1 MTAAIF
7 TSNLKKSY
15 GQKEVLKGISLTVD
29 PGTICALLGTNG
41 AGKTTMVRILTTQ
54 IVPDAGQAAIMGHDV
69 VRDADHIHQIIGL
82 TGQFSALDDA
92 LSGKEN
98 MFLIASLCHI
108 PRASEKADAMLARMG
123 LEEAGCHRVKT
134 YSGGMKRRLD
144 IAMSLMSDPQVLF
157 LDEPTTGLIPAISQA
172 ESWEAIRQLSASGTT
187 VFLTTQYLEE
197 AELLADQIAVLHEGK
212 IITTGTPEQ
221 LKGRFSHEKLRFH
234 FAHARFVRQAAAILA
249 DFRPHSDAQTLEL
262 RVQRAETMTLL
273 THVLTRL
280 HQAHI
285 MPVRFEQARPSLEDA
300 FLQMIERE
308 REAHER

>member
-15 GQKEVLKGISLTVD
+15 GQKEVLKGITLTVD

-82 TGQFSALDDA
+82 TGQFSALNDA

-123 LEEAGCHRVKT
+123 LEEAGRRLVKT

-157 LDEPTTGLIPAISQA
+157 LDEPTTGLDPGSRRQ
-172 ESWEAIRQLSASGTT
+172 SWEAIRQLSASGTT

-300 FLQMIERE
+300 FLQMIEKE

>member
-15 GQKEVLKGISLTVD
+15 GQKEVLKGITLTVD

-41 AGKTTMVRILTTQ
+41 AGKTTMLRILTTQ

-82 TGQFSALDDA
+82 TGQFSALDYA

-157 LDEPTTGLIPAISQA
+157 LDEPTTGLDPGSRRQ
-172 ESWEAIRQLSASGTT
+172 SWEAIRQLSASGTT

-285 MPVRFEQARPSLEDA
+285 MPVRFEQARPSLEDT

>member
-108 PRASEKADAMLARMG
+108 PRASEKADALLARMG
-123 LEEAGCHRVKT
+123 LEEAGRRLVKT

-157 LDEPTTGLIPAISQA
+157 LDEPTTGLDPGSRRQ
-172 ESWEAIRQLSASGTT
+172 SWEAIRQLSASGTT

-262 RVQRAETMTLL
+262 RVQRAETMKLL

>member
-15 GQKEVLKGISLTVD
+15 GQKEVLKGITLTVD

-123 LEEAGCHRVKT
+123 LEEAGRRLVKT

-157 LDEPTTGLIPAISQA
+157 LDEPTTGLDPGTRRQ
-172 ESWEAIRQLSASGTT
+172 SWEAIRQLSASGTT

-262 RVQRAETMTLL
+262 RVQRAETMKLL

-300 FLQMIERE
+300 FLQMIEKE

>member
-15 GQKEVLKGISLTVD
+15 GQKEVLKGITLTVD

-69 VRDADHIHQIIGL
+69 VRDANHIHQIIGL

-157 LDEPTTGLIPAISQA
+157 LDEPTTGLDPGSRRQ
-172 ESWEAIRQLSASGTT
+172 SWEAIRQLSASGTT

>member
-108 PRASEKADAMLARMG
+108 PRASEKADALLARMG
-123 LEEAGCHRVKT
+123 LEEAGRRLVKT

-157 LDEPTTGLIPAISQA
+157 LDEPTTGLDPGSRRQ
-172 ESWEAIRQLSASGTT
+172 SWEAIRQLSASGTT

>member
-15 GQKEVLKGISLTVD
+15 GQKELLKGITLTVD

-108 PRASEKADAMLARMG
+108 PRASEKADALLARMG

-144 IAMSLMSDPQVLF
+144 IAMSLMSNPQVLF
-157 LDEPTTGLIPAISQA
+157 LDEPTTGLDPGSRRQ
-172 ESWEAIRQLSASGTT
+172 SWEAIRQLSASGTT

-300 FLQMIERE
+300 FLQMIEKE

>member
-15 GQKEVLKGISLTVD
+15 DQKEVLKGISLTVD

-108 PRASEKADAMLARMG
+108 PRASEKADALLARMG
-123 LEEAGCHRVKT
+123 LEEAGRRLVKT

-157 LDEPTTGLIPAISQA
+157 LDEPTTGLDPGSRRQ
-172 ESWEAIRQLSASGTT
+172 SWEAIRQLSASGTT

-262 RVQRAETMTLL
+262 RVQRAETMKLL

>member
-123 LEEAGCHRVKT
+123 LEEAGRRLVKT

-157 LDEPTTGLIPAISQA
+157 LDEPTTGLDPGSRRQ
-172 ESWEAIRQLSASGTT
+172 SWEAIRQLSASGTT

-212 IITTGTPEQ
+212 IITAGTPEQ

-300 FLQMIERE
+300 FLQMIEKE

>member
-54 IVPDAGQAAIMGHDV
+54 IVPDAGQAVIMGHDV
-69 VRDADHIHQIIGL
+69 VRDADQIHQIIGL

-98 MFLIASLCHI
+98 LLFIASLCHI
-108 PRASEKADAMLARMG
+108 PRASEKADALLARMG
-123 LEEAGCHRVKT
+123 LEEAGRRLVKT
-134 YSGGMKRRLD
+134 YSGGMKRRMD

-157 LDEPTTGLIPAISQA
+157 LDEPTTGLDPGSRRQ
-172 ESWEAIRQLSASGTT
+172 SWEAIRQLSASGTT

-221 LKGRFSHEKLRFH
+221 LKGRFSHEKLCFH
-234 FAHARFVRQAAAILA
+234 FAHARFARQAAAILA

>member
-98 MFLIASLCHI
+98 LLFIASLCHI
-108 PRASEKADAMLARMG
+108 PRASEKADALLARMG
-123 LEEAGCHRVKT
+123 LEEAGRRLVKT

-157 LDEPTTGLIPAISQA
+157 LDEPTTGLDPGSRRQ
-172 ESWEAIRQLSASGTT
+172 SWEAIRQLSASGTT

-300 FLQMIERE
+300 FRQMIERE

>member
-157 LDEPTTGLIPAISQA
+157 LDEPTTGLDPGSRRQ
-172 ESWEAIRQLSASGTT
+172 SWEAIRQLSASGTT

-197 AELLADQIAVLHEGK
+197 AELLADQIAVLHEAK

>member
-15 GQKEVLKGISLTVD
+15 GQKEVLKGITLTVD
-29 PGTICALLGTNG
+29 PGTICALLGTTG

-157 LDEPTTGLIPAISQA
+157 LDEPTTGLDPGSRRQ
-172 ESWEAIRQLSASGTT
+172 SWEAIRQLSASGTT

>member
-15 GQKEVLKGISLTVD
+15 GQKEVLKGITLTVD

-108 PRASEKADAMLARMG
+108 LRASEKADALLARMG

-157 LDEPTTGLIPAISQA
+157 LDEPTTGLDPGSRRQ
-172 ESWEAIRQLSASGTT
+172 SWEAIRQLSASGTT

-212 IITTGTPEQ
+212 IITTGTPKQ

-262 RVQRAETMTLL
+262 RVQRVETMTLL
-273 THVLTRL
+273 TYVLTRL

-285 MPVRFEQARPSLEDA
+285 MPAGFEQARPSLEDA

>member
-54 IVPDAGQAAIMGHDV
+54 IVPDAGRAAIMGHDV

-108 PRASEKADAMLARMG
+108 PRASEKADALLARMG

-157 LDEPTTGLIPAISQA
+157 LDEPTTGLDPGSRRQ
-172 ESWEAIRQLSASGTT
+172 SWEAIRQLSASGTT

-262 RVQRAETMTLL
+262 RVQRAETMTVL

-300 FLQMIERE
+300 FLQMIEKE

>member
-15 GQKEVLKGISLTVD
+15 GQKELLKGITLTVD

-108 PRASEKADAMLARMG
+108 PRASEKADALLARMG

-157 LDEPTTGLIPAISQA
+157 LDEPTTGLDPGSRRQ
-172 ESWEAIRQLSASGTT
+172 SWEAIRQLSASGTT

-300 FLQMIERE
+300 FLQMIEKE

>member
-15 GQKEVLKGISLTVD
+15 GQKEVLKGITLTVD

-123 LEEAGCHRVKT
+123 LEESGRRLVKT

-157 LDEPTTGLIPAISQA
+157 LDEPTTGLDPGSRRQ
-172 ESWEAIRQLSASGTT
+172 SWEAIRQLSASGTT

-300 FLQMIERE
+300 FLQMIEKE

>member
-15 GQKEVLKGISLTVD
+15 GQKEVLKGICLTVD

-108 PRASEKADAMLARMG
+108 PRVSEKADAMLARMG

-157 LDEPTTGLIPAISQA
+157 LDEPTTGLDPGSRRQ
-172 ESWEAIRQLSASGTT
+172 SWEAIRQLSASGTT

-300 FLQMIERE
+300 FLQMIEKE

>member
-15 GQKEVLKGISLTVD
+15 GQKEVLKGITLTVD

-54 IVPDAGQAAIMGHDV
+54 IVPDAGRAAIMGHDV

-144 IAMSLMSDPQVLF
+144 IAMSLMSDLQVLF
-157 LDEPTTGLIPAISQA
+157 LDEPTTGLDPGSRRQ
-172 ESWEAIRQLSASGTT
+172 SWEAIRQLSASGTT

-300 FLQMIERE
+300 FLQMIEKE

>member
-108 PRASEKADAMLARMG
+108 PRASEKADALLARMG
-123 LEEAGCHRVKT
+123 LEEAGRRLVKT

-157 LDEPTTGLIPAISQA
+157 LDEPTTGLDPGSRRQ
-172 ESWEAIRQLSASGTT
+172 SWEAIRQLSASGTT

-262 RVQRAETMTLL
+262 RVHREETMTLL

>member
-15 GQKEVLKGISLTVD
+15 GQKEVLKGITLTVD

-157 LDEPTTGLIPAISQA
+157 LDEPTTGLDPGSRRQ
-172 ESWEAIRQLSASGTT
+172 SWEAIRQLSASGTT

-212 IITTGTPEQ
+212 IVTAGTPEQ

-234 FAHARFVRQAAAILA
+234 FAHARFVRQVAAILA

>member
-15 GQKEVLKGISLTVD
+15 GQKELLKGITLTVD

-157 LDEPTTGLIPAISQA
+157 LDEPTTGLDPGSRRQ
-172 ESWEAIRQLSASGTT
+172 SWEAIRQLSASGTT

-300 FLQMIERE
+300 FLQMIEKE

>member
-15 GQKEVLKGISLTVD
+15 GQKEVLKGITLTVD

-54 IVPDAGQAAIMGHDV
+54 IVPDAGQAVIMGHDV
-69 VRDADHIHQIIGL
+69 VRDADQIHQIIGL

-98 MFLIASLCHI
+98 LLFIASLCHI
-108 PRASEKADAMLARMG
+108 PRASEKADALLARMG

-157 LDEPTTGLIPAISQA
+157 LDEPTTGLDPGSRRQ
-172 ESWEAIRQLSASGTT
+172 SWEAIRQLRASGTT

-300 FLQMIERE
+300 FLQMIEKE

>member
-15 GQKEVLKGISLTVD
+15 GQKEVLKGITLTVD

-157 LDEPTTGLIPAISQA
+157 LDEPTTGLDPGSRRQ
-172 ESWEAIRQLSASGTT
+172 SWEAIRQLSASGTT

-262 RVQRAETMTLL
+262 CVQRAETMTLL

>member
-15 GQKEVLKGISLTVD
+15 GQKEVLKGITLTVD

-123 LEEAGCHRVKT
+123 LEEAGRRLVKT

-144 IAMSLMSDPQVLF
+144 IAMSLMSDPQVLV
-157 LDEPTTGLIPAISQA
+157 LDEPTTGLDPGSRRQ
-172 ESWEAIRQLSASGTT
+172 SWEAIRQLSASGTT

-262 RVQRAETMTLL
+262 RVQRAETMKLL

-300 FLQMIERE
+300 FLQMIEKE

>member
-15 GQKEVLKGISLTVD
+15 GQKEVLKGITLTVD

-108 PRASEKADAMLARMG
+108 PRASEKADAMLAWMG

-157 LDEPTTGLIPAISQA
+157 LDEPTTGLDPGSRRQ
-172 ESWEAIRQLSASGTT
+172 SWEAIRQLSASGTT

-300 FLQMIERE
+300 FLQMIEKE

>member
-41 AGKTTMVRILTTQ
+41 AGKTTMMRILTTQ

-108 PRASEKADAMLARMG
+108 PRASEKADALLARMG

-157 LDEPTTGLIPAISQA
+157 LDEPTTGLDPGSRRQ
-172 ESWEAIRQLSASGTT
+172 SWEAIRQLSASGTT

-300 FLQMIERE
+300 FLQMIEKE

>member
-15 GQKEVLKGISLTVD
+15 GQKEVLKGITLTVD

-157 LDEPTTGLIPAISQA
+157 LDEPTTGLDPGSRRQ
-172 ESWEAIRQLSASGTT
+172 SWEAIRQLSASGTT
-187 VFLTTQYLEE
+187 VFLTTQCLEE

-300 FLQMIERE
+300 FLQMIEKE

>member
-41 AGKTTMVRILTTQ
+41 AGKTTMMRILTTQ

-157 LDEPTTGLIPAISQA
+157 LDEPTTGLDPGSRRQ
-172 ESWEAIRQLSASGTT
+172 SWEAIRQLSASGTT

-300 FLQMIERE
+300 FLQMIEKE

>member
-123 LEEAGCHRVKT
+123 LEEAGRRLVKT

-157 LDEPTTGLIPAISQA
+157 LDEPTTGLDPGSRRQ
-172 ESWEAIRQLSASGTT
+172 SWEAIRQLSASGTT

-212 IITTGTPEQ
+212 IITTGTPKQ

>member
-54 IVPDAGQAAIMGHDV
+54 IVPDAGRAAIMGHDV

-108 PRASEKADAMLARMG
+108 PRASEKADALLARMG

-157 LDEPTTGLIPAISQA
+157 LDEPTTGLDPGSRRQ
-172 ESWEAIRQLSASGTT
+172 SWEAIRQLSASGTT

-300 FLQMIERE
+300 FLQMIEKE

>member
-123 LEEAGCHRVKT
+123 LEEAGRRLVKT

-157 LDEPTTGLIPAISQA
+157 LDEPTTGLDPGSRRQ
-172 ESWEAIRQLSASGTT
+172 SWEAIRQLSASGTT

-300 FLQMIERE
+300 FLQMIEKE

>member
-15 GQKEVLKGISLTVD
+15 DQKEVLKGISLTVD

-108 PRASEKADAMLARMG
+108 PRASEKADALLARMG
-123 LEEAGCHRVKT
+123 LEEAGRRLVKT
-134 YSGGMKRRLD
+134 YSGGMKCRLD

-157 LDEPTTGLIPAISQA
+157 LDEPTTGLDPGSRRQ
-172 ESWEAIRQLSASGTT
+172 SWEAIRQLSASGTT

-262 RVQRAETMTLL
+262 CVQRAETMTLL

-300 FLQMIERE
+300 FLQMIEKE

>member
-15 GQKEVLKGISLTVD
+15 GQKEVLKGITLTVD

-123 LEEAGCHRVKT
+123 LEEAGRRLVKT

-157 LDEPTTGLIPAISQA
+157 LDEPTTGLDPGSRRQ
-172 ESWEAIRQLSASGTT
+172 SWEAIRQLRASGTT

-300 FLQMIERE
+300 FLQMIEKE

>member
-15 GQKEVLKGISLTVD
+15 GQKEVLKGITLTVD

-123 LEEAGCHRVKT
+123 LEEAGRRLVKT

-157 LDEPTTGLIPAISQA
+157 LDEPTTGLDPGSRRQ
-172 ESWEAIRQLSASGTT
+172 SWEAIRQLSASGTT

-262 RVQRAETMTLL
+262 RVQRAETMTVL

-300 FLQMIERE
+300 FLQMIEKE

>member
-69 VRDADHIHQIIGL
+69 ERDADQIHQIIGL

-157 LDEPTTGLIPAISQA
+157 LDEPTTGLDPGSRRQ
-172 ESWEAIRQLSASGTT
+172 SWEAIRQLSASGTT

-300 FLQMIERE
+300 FLQMIEKE

>member
-15 GQKEVLKGISLTVD
+15 GQKEVLKGITLTVD

-54 IVPDAGQAAIMGHDV
+54 IVPDAGRAAIMGHDV

-157 LDEPTTGLIPAISQA
+157 LDEPTTGLDPGSRRQ
-172 ESWEAIRQLSASGTT
+172 SWEAIRQLSASGTT

-300 FLQMIERE
+300 FLQMIEKE

>member
-29 PGTICALLGTNG
+29 PGTICTLLGTNG
-41 AGKTTMVRILTTQ
+41 AGKTTMVRIRTTQ

-157 LDEPTTGLIPAISQA
+157 LDEPTTGLDPGSRRQ
-172 ESWEAIRQLSASGTT
+172 SWEAIRQLSASGTT